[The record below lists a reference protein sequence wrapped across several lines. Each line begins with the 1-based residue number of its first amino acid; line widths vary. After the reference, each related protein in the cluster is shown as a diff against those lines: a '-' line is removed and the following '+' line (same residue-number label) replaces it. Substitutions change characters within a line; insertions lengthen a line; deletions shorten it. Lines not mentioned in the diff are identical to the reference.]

1 MCNQRSCT
9 GALSLAIKPPIPTFG
24 ICASDTS
31 IHHHDPVVET
41 LALKTLQ
48 DRVEFLHCEILQSF
62 ILQRTTGK
70 KKKKKKKITTK
81 NNNGFSILKH

>member
-1 MCNQRSCT
+1 MCNQRSCS

-24 ICASDTS
+24 ICASNTS

-48 DRVEFLHCEILQSF
+48 DRVEFLHCEILQRF
-62 ILQRTTGK
+62 NLQRTTGK
-70 KKKKKKKITTK
+70 KKGKKKDNNK
-81 NNNGFSILKH
+81 NNNGFSILNH